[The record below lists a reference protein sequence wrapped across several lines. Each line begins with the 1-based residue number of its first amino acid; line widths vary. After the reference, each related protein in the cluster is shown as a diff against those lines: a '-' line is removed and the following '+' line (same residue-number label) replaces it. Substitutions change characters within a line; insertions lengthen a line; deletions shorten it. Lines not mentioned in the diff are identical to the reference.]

1 MNGSKAI
8 SMSIWLLSV
17 TAIGLLMATV
27 WIKPPANPSPG
38 EEVTDDTAAPTQSVV
53 QHKIDPVVLPEEPA
67 GLNWQSLETTN
78 YTEYAANLRRA
89 GFPEGLV
96 RQMVIAD
103 LSKLYDARERA
114 LRPPPVP
121 YDAPVSARVRLPF
134 SSERERVLTLRQ
146 LQIEKQQALKEILGE
161 YVPREITRIS
171 SPRNYEAMEHALSLL
186 PEEKRDAVQLAHEN
200 QIMEE
205 GAELEAN
212 ANNREEEMAAYKR
225 GLEKLH
231 NSLKEVLTPE
241 EFELYLMN
249 TVPVGTELTRRTIGM
264 EPTDE
269 ETSAMYRLSV
279 KYWEAIGGVYER
291 WQASPV
297 PHDQVLAAEQ
307 RLSSGMEEVLG
318 PDRYLDYQMATS
330 DSGQQMH
337 NLAERFG
344 LDRQTMAEAFQLQL
358 QIDNLGKKSAF
369 KYPTTPSAPQSD
381 PATWQ
386 PNRIELENRLEQT
399 LGPEIYK
406 NWRLGR
412 KLTVSLDPSGK

>member
-1 MNGSKAI
+1 MNRSKAI

-17 TAIGLLMATV
+17 TAAGLLMATV
-27 WIKPPANPSPG
+27 RIKPPAHPSAG
-38 EEVTDDTAAPTQSVV
+38 QEVTDGTAAPTQSAV
-53 QHKIDPVVLPEEPA
+53 QHKMNPVVLPEEPA

-78 YTEYAANLRRA
+78 YTAYAANLRRA
-89 GFPEGLV
+89 GFPDGLV

-103 LSKLYDARERA
+103 LNKLYDARERA
-114 LRPPPVP
+114 LRPPAVP
-121 YDAPVSARVRLPF
+121 YDAPLSARGRLPF
-134 SSERERVLTLRQ
+134 SSERERVLGLRQ

-171 SPRNYEAMEHALSLL
+171 GPRNYEAMERALSLL

-200 QIMEE
+200 KIMEE
-205 GAELEAN
+205 AAELEAN
-212 ANNREEEMAAYKR
+212 ADNFQEEMAAYKR
-225 GLEKLH
+225 GVEKLH

-241 EFELYLMN
+241 EFEVYLMN

-269 ETSAMYRLSV
+269 ETLAMYRLSV

-291 WQASPV
+291 WQARPV
-297 PHDQVLAAEQ
+297 PPDQVLAAEQ

-358 QIDNLGKKSAF
+358 QIDNLGKKSGF
-369 KYPTTPSAPQSD
+369 KYPTTPSAPASN

-386 PNRIELENRLEQT
+386 PDRIELEKRLEQT

-406 NWRLGR
+406 KWRLGR
-412 KLTVSLDPSGK
+412 KLTVSLDPVR